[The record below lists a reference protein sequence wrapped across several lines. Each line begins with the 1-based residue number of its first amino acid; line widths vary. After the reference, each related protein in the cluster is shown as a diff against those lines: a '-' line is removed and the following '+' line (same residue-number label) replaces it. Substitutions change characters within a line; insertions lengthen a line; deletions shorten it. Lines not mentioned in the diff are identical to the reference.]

1 MSIFAT
7 STSAFYERS
16 TQSLSALRGQAEE
29 LQNQIS
35 SNTKITRSSDDPL
48 AASQLRALARADSIG
63 TIDTAATNRATTD
76 LNLTDTALNQF
87 ATYVTR
93 AQELATQAAST
104 LLPAAQRASIASELA
119 QIHQG
124 LVGLANTR
132 DSAGHA
138 LFGGDSA
145 GDAYQLDAA
154 TGQAQYIGSGSAGQL
169 SLGDGQTVSRSLT
182 CPEFLSFKD
191 AAGNPTD
198 LMTVIKSLSDA
209 LSSGA
214 ASTAAT
220 AQTALGSLANGLDAI
235 TTAQTVVGSRL
246 SWIDLSTERQQAM
259 SEARSAQQQ
268 DIGAPELG
276 SALARLQQLSTVLE
290 ASQSSFSKLAN
301 LSLFDFLR

>member
-7 STSAFYERS
+7 STAAFFERS
-16 TQSLSALRGQAEE
+16 TQSLTALRGQAED

-35 SNTKITRSSDDPL
+35 TNSKLTKSSDNPL
-48 AASQLRALARADSIG
+48 AASQLRALARAEALG
-63 TIDTAATNRATTD
+63 TIDAAATNRATVD

-87 ATYVTR
+87 ANYVSR
-93 AQELATQAAST
+93 AQELATQAASS
-104 LLPAAQRASIASELA
+104 LLPPAQRASIASELG

-124 LVGLANTR
+124 LVGLANAR

-145 GDAYQLDAA
+145 GNAYEIDSV
-154 TGQAQYIGSGSAGQL
+154 TGLAGYIGSGSAGQL

-182 CPEFLSFKD
+182 GPEFLSFKD
-191 AAGNPTD
+191 PAGNPTD
-198 LMTVIKSLSDA
+198 LMAVIKTLSDA
-209 LSSGA
+209 LSGGA

-220 AQTALGSLANGLDAI
+220 ASAALGSLANGLDAI

-246 SWIDLSTERQQAM
+246 SWIDMSTERQQAM
-259 SEARSAQQQ
+259 GEARTSQQEE
-268 DIGAPELG
+268 IGTPELG

-290 ASQSSFSKLAN
+290 ASQASFSKLAN